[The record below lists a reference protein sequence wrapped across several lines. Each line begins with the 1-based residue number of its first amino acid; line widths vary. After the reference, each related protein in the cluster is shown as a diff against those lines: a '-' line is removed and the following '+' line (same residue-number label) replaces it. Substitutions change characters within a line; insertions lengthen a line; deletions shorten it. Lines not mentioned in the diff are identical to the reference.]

1 MPFFKY
7 GIEETTYLAKKDK
20 RLGEVIEKIGLI
32 QREVIPDMFQALVN
46 SIIGQQISTKAQKTI
61 WKRFTDALG
70 EVTPEGLLAVPPA
83 TIQQLGISERKTAYI
98 LGIAEKV
105 AGGELDLAAL
115 TEKSDEEVCK
125 TLSSLKGI
133 GIRTAEML
141 MIFSMQRPN
150 IMSYGDLALHRGLR
164 MLYHHRSIDEKKFK
178 MYHKR
183 FTPYATIASL
193 YLWEIAGG
201 AIPGMRDY
209 APKGSKREKK

>member
-1 MPFFKY
+1 M
-7 GIEETTYLAKKDK
+7 
-20 RLGEVIEKIGLI
+20 
-32 QREVIPDMFQALVN
+32 
-46 SIIGQQISTKAQKTI
+46 
-61 WKRFTDALG
+61 
-70 EVTPEGLLAVPPA
+70 
-83 TIQQLGISERKTAYI
+83 
-98 LGIAEKV
+98 

-133 GIRTAEML
+133 GIWTAEML

>member
-1 MPFFKY
+1 
-7 GIEETTYLAKKDK
+7 
-20 RLGEVIEKIGLI
+20 
-32 QREVIPDMFQALVN
+32 MFQALVN

-70 EVTPEGLLAVPPA
+70 EVTPEGLLAVS
-83 TIQQLGISERKTAYI
+83 IRQLGISERKTAYI

-125 TLSSLKGI
+125 TLSSLKGV
-133 GIRTAEML
+133 GIWTAEML

-209 APKGSKREKK
+209 APKGEKK

>member
-1 MPFFKY
+1 
-7 GIEETTYLAKKDK
+7 
-20 RLGEVIEKIGLI
+20 
-32 QREVIPDMFQALVN
+32 MFQALVN

-133 GIRTAEML
+133 GIWTAEML

>member
-115 TEKSDEEVCK
+115 TEKSDE
-125 TLSSLKGI
+125 
-133 GIRTAEML
+133 
-141 MIFSMQRPN
+141 
-150 IMSYGDLALHRGLR
+150 
-164 MLYHHRSIDEKKFK
+164 
-178 MYHKR
+178 
-183 FTPYATIASL
+183 
-193 YLWEIAGG
+193 GG
-201 AIPGMRDY
+201 V
-209 APKGSKREKK
+209 

>member
-133 GIRTAEML
+133 GIWTAEML
-141 MIFSMQRPN
+141 MIFSMQRE
-150 IMSYGDLALHRGLR
+150 LW
-164 MLYHHRSIDEKKFK
+164 
-178 MYHKR
+178 R
-183 FTPYATIASL
+183 F
-193 YLWEIAGG
+193 G
-201 AIPGMRDY
+201 A
-209 APKGSKREKK
+209 A